1 MGSAVEPIVVIP
13 ATDNVLSRDGP
24 TVTLEVVAEAVPP
37 GPVHVSVYVTVPV
50 AVGAIVAEPLVDWV
64 PVNAPPIVLEVV
76 AVHDVALLDVHAS
89 CTARPK
95 LTVVAWAGEVNAT
108 VGIGIGIDI
117 GAAAGIDGAV

>member
-1 MGSAVEPIVVIP
+1 MLMGSAVEPIVVIP
-13 ATDNVLSRDGP
+13 ATDKVLRRDGP
-24 TVTLEVVAEAVPP
+24 TVTLAVVAEAVPP
-37 GPVHVSVYVTVPV
+37 GPVHVNVYVTVPA

-76 AVHDVALLDVHAS
+76 AVHDVALVDVHAS

-108 VGIGIGIDI
+108 VGIGIGA
-117 GAAAGIDGAV
+117 GAAIGGAL